1 MKIDV
6 YQEQYRSKQAYHEPG
21 KIGFGFDP
29 SIIKTAGDAL
39 ISASIKKMEQDD
51 ALNSARIE
59 ADTAHEADK
68 MLQEYKATANPDDF
82 VGDMERQQKGI
93 QTLIQDKSKNFKTK
107 AAQNAF
113 VEKMTRGIEEPYV
126 KQSLF
131 YSYELQ
137 ATTASKKVQEG
148 LDSQKAQLLA
158 GNSLINPQDA
168 IGNALRYIDT
178 VAAPYHMTQQQIDA
192 MKIATIKDFVVSYAY
207 GIMDKDPYA
216 IRDMLLGNS
225 FDKFKEAKEA
235 EGKGFTMEDF
245 WANQDLQ
252 DEYRN
257 SEYGANW
264 INISE
269 HLDYPTRMQLWKLAD
284 ETISNQEKEAI
295 KAAYAAN
302 AISEYDLKTAQE
314 AMELRAETDG
324 NYDPMYA
331 GACTRS
337 SGSVNQPISM
347 GEAHIGNIDKSKGRY
362 VSNEAKTFA
371 NGLAGA
377 MHGFDTWLTSSVR
390 PDDTDSRHKDGSAVD
405 IQIFKKVNGK
415 EVWSLDGS
423 IKAYAEAVKL
433 YGNNM
438 RKDGTLF
445 EVDPAQLP
453 YIKQELTKMN
463 IPLDYVNWKQSETY
477 GAAALK
483 EGRQHIHFGINPK
496 ADYTKTASGTG
507 KTYSFSNQL
516 SGKWFDYYK
525 AQGKSDEEAYGK
537 ALEKEDDIE
546 AKRYAYNMKQAI
558 ITGKGISSGRAA
570 DPATYTKQVVAF
582 RNSILAD
589 KSLSDREKVR
599 KLKAIS
605 YLDKELSKAQ
615 EQFEKD
621 PAAFIEQNYNV
632 TDSTTNAAI
641 QASVYGIAPNEVR
654 TMTDN
659 QAKVEAAKLTRATG
673 EQFVALANRYSM
685 SDITAIAKHIDDPNK
700 AGLFQYVSMASDK
713 GKADIQNAI
722 SNWDDVKAFIK
733 QEKNSGTSKV
743 FGKQSNWEAYIQGE
757 LRKNAVVSG
766 YLENLDK
773 TNPGASS
780 RFINAMTTLYAYRA
794 YQKGSDGDPKVI
806 INDMA
811 QDFIGSNFNHVSVR
825 NPYWGAT
832 SVEISNKAF
841 SGNETNQIKEVLDVV
856 NALGVNPNKIGAF
869 DQQALRS
876 GSEKIDPALQVAMD
890 TKNKLDHAANVRSS
904 KLYSSMDG
912 MSVSFAFGDTKQTP
926 YSGNIMRTTDGTK
939 AKMQLSDL
947 VEINKQAEAMV
958 ENWHRGSKDYYIP
971 GEGKYTPKDTHG
983 NVVTTSKANAKKA
996 AIEHLLV
1003 KKYPWLSNS
1012 DYKEFIKKQWVS
1024 KYENSIYD
1032 PKTRA
1037 REEAKNYYNP
1047 VANYKGY
1054 YQIKYD
1060 ENGKEISR
1068 KKLN

>member
-1 MKIDV
+1 MRIDV
-6 YQEQYRSKQAYHEPG
+6 YQEQYRSKQAYHEPS

-29 SIIKTAGDAL
+29 SLVKTAGDAL

-68 MLQEYKATANPDDF
+68 MLQNYKATANPDDF

-93 QTLIQDKSKNFKTK
+93 QTLIQDKSKGFKTK

-137 ATTASKKVQEG
+137 ATTASKKVQAG
-148 LDSQKAQLLA
+148 LDSYKATLLA

-192 MKIATIKDFVVSYAY
+192 MKTATIKDFVVSYAY

-225 FDKFKEAKEA
+225 FDKFKDAKEA

-269 HLDYPTRMQLWKLAD
+269 HLDYTTRMQLWKLSD
-284 ETISNQEKEAI
+284 ETISNQEKEAL

-302 AISEYDLKTAQE
+302 AMSEYDLNTAQE
-314 AMELRAETDG
+314 AMVLRAETDG
-324 NYDPMYA
+324 TYDPKYA

-337 SGSVNQPISM
+337 SGSVDKPISM

-390 PDDTDSRHKDGSAVD
+390 PDCPNSKHKDGSAVD

-415 EVWSLDGS
+415 KIWSLDGS

-438 RKDGTLF
+438 RKGGTLF

-463 IPLDYVNWKQSETY
+463 IPLDYVNWKQSEEY

-483 EGRQHIHFGINPK
+483 KGSQHIHFGISSK

-558 ITGKGISSGRAA
+558 ITGKGTSSGQAA

-589 KSLSDREKVR
+589 KSLSDREKIR
-599 KLKAIS
+599 KLKAVS

-632 TDSTTNAAI
+632 TDPTTNAAI

-659 QAKVEAAKLTRATG
+659 QAKVEAAKLTRAAG
-673 EQFVALANRYSM
+673 EQFVALANKYSM

-743 FGKQSNWEAYIQGE
+743 FGKQTNWEAYIQGE
-757 LRKNAVVSG
+757 LRKNAIVSG

-811 QDFIGSNFNHVSVR
+811 QDFIGSNFNTVSVR
-825 NPYWGAT
+825 SPYWGAT
-832 SVEISNKAF
+832 SVEVSNKAF

-856 NALGVNPNKIGAF
+856 NALGINPNKIGAF

-876 GSEKIDPALQVAMD
+876 NSEKIDSALQLAMD
-890 TKNKLDHAANVRSS
+890 ARNKNDHAANVRSS
-904 KLYSSMDG
+904 KLYSNMDG

-939 AKMQLSDL
+939 AKMQLRDL
-947 VEINKQAEAMV
+947 VELNKQAEAMILKWKAPA
-958 ENWHRGSKDYYIP
+958 NSAYQGYKIP
-971 GEGKYTPKDTHG
+971 GSGKHTSIQAGYT
-983 NVVTTSKANAKKA
+983 SSKKA
-996 AIEHLLV
+996 AKAAAMEHLLTN
-1003 KKYPWLSNS
+1003 KYPWLGKS
-1012 DYKEFIKKQWVS
+1012 DYTKFHKLETTF
-1024 KYENSIYD
+1024 
-1032 PKTRA
+1032 
-1037 REEAKNYYNP
+1037 KNGVATEYFDVYYS
-1047 VANYKGY
+1047 A
-1054 YQIKYD
+1054 
-1060 ENGKEISR
+1060 EGKEISR
-1068 KKLN
+1068 RKHKN

>member
-6 YQEQYRSKQAYHEPG
+6 YQEQYRSKQASHEPG

-29 SIIKTAGDAL
+29 SIIKTTGDAL

-93 QTLIQDKSKNFKTK
+93 QTLIQDKSKSFKTK

-158 GNSLINPQDA
+158 GNSLINPQDV

-192 MKIATIKDFVVSYAY
+192 MKTATIKDFVVSYAY

-269 HLDYPTRMQLWKLAD
+269 HLDYTTRMQLWKLSD
-284 ETISNQEKEAI
+284 ETISNQEKEAL

-302 AISEYDLKTAQE
+302 AMSEYDLKTAQE

-337 SGSVNQPISM
+337 SGSVDQPISM

-362 VSNEAKTFA
+362 VSNEAKAFA

-390 PDDTDSRHKDGSAVD
+390 PDDTKSKHKDGSAVD
-405 IQIFKKVNGK
+405 IQIFKKANGK
-415 EVWSLDGS
+415 KVWSLDGS
-423 IKAYAEAVKL
+423 IKAYAEAVRL
-433 YGNNM
+433 YGNHM
-438 RKDGTLF
+438 RKGGTLF
-445 EVDPAQLP
+445 EVDPVQLP

-463 IPLDYVNWKQSETY
+463 IPLDYVNWKQSEEY

-558 ITGKGISSGRAA
+558 ITGKGTSSGQAA

-582 RNSILAD
+582 RNSVLAD

-632 TDSTTNAAI
+632 TDSTANAAI

-722 SNWDDVKAFIK
+722 SNWDNVKAFIK

-743 FGKQSNWEAYIQGE
+743 FGKQTNWEAYIQGE

-841 SGNETNQIKEVLDVV
+841 GGNETNQIKEVLDVV
-856 NALGVNPNKIGAF
+856 NALGINPDKIGAF
-869 DQQALRS
+869 DQQTLRS
-876 GSEKIDPALQVAMD
+876 NSEKIDPALQLAMD
-890 TKNKLDHAANVRSS
+890 ARNKNDHAANVRSS

-926 YSGNIMRTTDGTK
+926 YSGNIMRTTDGIKT
-939 AKMQLSDL
+939 KMQLSDL
-947 VEINKQAEAMV
+947 VEINKQAETIV
-958 ENWHRGSKDYYIP
+958 ETWHRGSKNYYIP
-971 GEGKYTPKDTHG
+971 GEGKYTPKDSYG
-983 NVVTTSKANAKKA
+983 NVASTSKANAKKA
-996 AIEHLLV
+996 AIEYLLV
-1003 KKYPWLSNS
+1003 KKYPWLGNS
-1012 DYKEFIKKQWVS
+1012 DYKEFTKKMWVS
-1024 KYENSIYD
+1024 KYENTIYD
-1032 PKTRA
+1032 PKQRA
-1037 REEAKNYYNP
+1037 KEEAKNFANP

-1054 YQIKYD
+1054 YQIKYN
-1060 ENGKEISR
+1060 EYGKEISR
-1068 KKLN
+1068 KKIN